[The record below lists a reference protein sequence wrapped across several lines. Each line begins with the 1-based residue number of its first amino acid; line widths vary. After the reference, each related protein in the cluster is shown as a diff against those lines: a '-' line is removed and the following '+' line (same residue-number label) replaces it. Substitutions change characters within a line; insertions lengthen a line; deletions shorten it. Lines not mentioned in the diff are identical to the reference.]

1 MAVSNKVVAHFGDGR
16 VLKGS
21 TQNFLPSRE
30 TFHVL
35 PASGG
40 AVLEVRTPQLKGLF
54 FVKDLAGDPQ
64 RRDLRGFLSA
74 SGEAAHGKKIAVRFA
89 DGELLCGYSLAFLP
103 GRSGFFVFPCDS
115 AGNNLRVY
123 VVSSATVEVAAGPG
137 ADALAKR
144 VLARASDER
153 GGASRMRAA
162 GGE

>member
-1 MAVSNKVVAHFGDGR
+1 MALSNKVVVHFSDGR

-35 PASGG
+35 PADGT
-40 AVLEVRTPQLKGLF
+40 AVLEIRTQQLKGLF
-54 FVKDLAGDPQ
+54 FVKDLAGDAL
-64 RRDLRGFLSA
+64 RRDLRGFLSGP
-74 SGEAAHGKKIAVRFA
+74 GEATHGKKLAVRFA

-123 VVSSATVEVAAGPG
+123 VVSGATVEVAAGPA
-137 ADALAKR
+137 ADALAQR
-144 VLARASDER
+144 VLARASDDR
-153 GGASRMRAA
+153 RAGPRRAA
-162 GGE
+162 GGQ